1 MSRSSNPDLQQLNME
16 SLVTDWAGLE
26 NAIKE
31 GAKHYLSA
39 RASQETA
46 AAKKGNSASSGIYH
60 GDEGFRRADNLQTY
74 PTSTLNHLR
83 LFALLFAVF
92 SPTVNFLD
100 RFESRS
106 SWLAM
111 CIANELIQGR
121 YHRSTPILSGN
132 SDNTITIDKL
142 ATKILNPT
150 ALAISKTDP
159 SSLEIISGD
168 ATEVTYNKSKAIKSF
183 LLNAR
188 DNMTIAERSVFDSQ
202 VALFKKQLVAKPDAT
217 RSAARK
223 ALEPNAAI

>member
-16 SLVTDWAGLE
+16 SLVTDWEKLE
-26 NAIKE
+26 TAIKE

-39 RASQETA
+39 RASEETA
-46 AAKKGNSASSGIYH
+46 AAKKGKSAASGVYH
-60 GDEGFRRADNLQTY
+60 GGEGFRRADNLQTY
-74 PTSTLNHLR
+74 PTNGLNHLR

-92 SPTVNFLD
+92 SPIVNYQD

-106 SWLAM
+106 SWLVM

-121 YHRSTPILSGN
+121 YYRSTAILSGN

-142 ATKILNPT
+142 STQILNPT

-159 SSLEIISGD
+159 SALDIISGD

-188 DNMTIAERSVFDSQ
+188 DNMTRADRSVFDSQ
-202 VALFKKQLVAKPDAT
+202 VALFKKQLVAKPNAT

-223 ALEPNAAI
+223 APTPNAV